1 MRNRDFPRFPSLSR
15 GKALLE
21 NCVVLQFF
29 DVASYKTQEALQA
42 IDWSGNN
49 GVDPSPAHSRPKFK
63 RNDGLRGRE
72 CRLRWSGEVRGFCV
86 WHVGRVY
93 PPTPT
98 ATLHPIVGQQSQ
110 ISWMKLLQW
119 AEITFLISLQS
130 QKSGFHASTVFN
142 TTRPHLRT
150 RSFPFP
156 VVASTLP
163 PSFSLYIGFE
173 VQRSRTRSF
182 VFFLE
187 MLPRVKSR
195 AWHDREQETRA
206 S

>member
-1 MRNRDFPRFPSLSR
+1 MYITWEEWLWQRNLREAELMRNRDFLRFPSLSR

-42 IDWSGNN
+42 VDWSENN
-49 GVDPSPAHSRPKFK
+49 RVDPRPHSRPKFK

-72 CRLRWSGEVRGFCV
+72 CRLRWGGEVRGFCV

-93 PPTPT
+93 PPTPYPPPPPPPH
-98 ATLHPIVGQQSQ
+98 HPIVGQQSQ
-110 ISWMKLLQW
+110 IPWIKQLQW
-119 AEITFLISLQS
+119 AFLYISLQT
-130 QKSGFHASTVFN
+130 QQSGFHTSTLFN

-156 VVASTLP
+156 VVASTLA
-163 PSFSLYIGFE
+163 PSFSLRFWGAKE
-173 VQRSRTRSF
+173 
-182 VFFLE
+182 
-187 MLPRVKSR
+187 
-195 AWHDREQETRA
+195 
-206 S
+206 

>member
-1 MRNRDFPRFPSLSR
+1 MRNRDFLRFPSLSR

-42 IDWSGNN
+42 VDWSENN
-49 GVDPSPAHSRPKFK
+49 RVDPSPAHSRPKFK

-72 CRLRWSGEVRGFCV
+72 CRLRWGGEAREYLVRWFP
-86 WHVGRVY
+86 Y
-93 PPTPT
+93 PSAILSAMKAEYTPPPPLPPI
-98 ATLHPIVGQQSQ
+98 LHPIVGQQSQ
-110 ISWMKLLQW
+110 ISWMKQLQW
-119 AEITFLISLQS
+119 AAITFLISLQT
-130 QKSGFHASTVFN
+130 QQSGFHASTLFN
-142 TTRPHLRT
+142 TPRPHLRA

-163 PSFSLYIGFE
+163 LSFSLYIGFE

-182 VFFLE
+182 VFFL
-187 MLPRVKSR
+187 
-195 AWHDREQETRA
+195 
-206 S
+206 